1 MARKILFSEP
11 MRDNDDCAF
20 LRIVEAGHDLA
31 VERVSDPLELPDVVA
46 IFDSRR
52 IVDDDQVRTLAG
64 HAAFDRDGT
73 HPAAGSGDEVMDL
86 AAILRNF
93 RLEEPTEPLAFQDLP
108 N

>member
-1 MARKILFSEP
+1 MAGKILFSEP

-20 LRIVEAGHDLA
+20 LRIVEAGPDLA
-31 VERVSDPLELPDVVA
+31 IERVSDPLKLLDVVA
-46 IFDSRR
+46 IFDAGR
-52 IVDDDQVRTLAG
+52 IVDDDQVCTLAG
-64 HAAFDRDGT
+64 NATFDRDGT

-93 RLEEPTEPLAFQDLP
+93 RLEEPTVPLAFQDLP